1 MNSIPPVT
9 KNLLIINLL
18 FFLGIFVAEKYGIN
32 LRSELG
38 LHFFMAEDFSPYQ
51 LLTYMFMHGNLEHIF
66 FNMFAVWM
74 FGRIIEQVMGS
85 KRFLFY
91 YLACGIGAGLIQEA
105 VQWINY

>member
-38 LHFFMAEDFSPYQ
+38 LHFFMAEDFILPTVKLMQNS
-51 LLTYMFMHGNLEHIF
+51 MVMHVHTI
-66 FNMFAVWM
+66 
-74 FGRIIEQVMGS
+74 
-85 KRFLFY
+85 
-91 YLACGIGAGLIQEA
+91 
-105 VQWINY
+105 